1 MVKIKNSISK
11 QLKEFLPKK
20 QLKEFLPKKQLKEFL
35 GQKKLKEFLAQKKL
49 KEFLP
54 KKQLKEFL
62 AQKKLKEFLSVNNL
76 IIKKN
81 KSFFVNNNFKSLYY
95 TVLTSFLIIFL
106 SFLLPSIIEFQKNS
120 IFVYNEIENKSKSNL
135 EKILDGEPLEKLSK
149 IDEGLDLKNLYEDV
163 FKFDDLPTDTVRL
176 NASTIE
182 QLFKDTNYNLK
193 NIRKTKL
200 VKPISLSLLP
210 EEMKMI
216 ENSQKRKN
224 LFIKIILP
232 LILEENNR
240 IKLDRKKLFAILNK
254 NNNSDQEKKW
264 LNKKF
269 KQYGVLNKDLSTLK
283 IRMDLIPVSLAI
295 AQAAKETGW
304 GTSRFAL
311 EGNALF
317 GQWTWSGEG
326 IKPAGADSDATH
338 KVMKFKILKSSVRAY
353 QRNLNT
359 HSSYKQFRLA
369 RAELRDNK
377 RNLSSIILVNYLDK
391 YAATGKEY
399 VKILKQIIKQNNLT
413 DFDDVKLLP
422 TSIQLKSLI

>member
-1 MVKIKNSISK
+1 MIKKKKITFQQVREFLFKRGLVAIEKNKKNFLKDRFKGFYYTLISSFGVIILFSLLPFIFEYKKNNFDISK
-11 QLKEFLPKK
+11 
-20 QLKEFLPKKQLKEFL
+20 
-35 GQKKLKEFLAQKKL
+35 
-49 KEFLP
+49 
-54 KKQLKEFL
+54 
-62 AQKKLKEFLSVNNL
+62 
-76 IIKKN
+76 
-81 KSFFVNNNFKSLYY
+81 
-95 TVLTSFLIIFL
+95 
-106 SFLLPSIIEFQKNS
+106 
-120 IFVYNEIENKSKSNL
+120 EITNKSKSNF
-135 EKILDGEPLEKLSK
+135 EKVLDGGVLKNSKL
-149 IDEGLDLKNLYEDV
+149 DEGLDLRNLFDDV
-163 FKFDDLPTDTVRL
+163 FRFDDLPSDTVRL

-182 QLFKDTNYNLK
+182 QLFKDTDYNLK
-193 NIRKTKL
+193 DVRKNKL
-200 VKPISLSLLP
+200 VKPVILSLLP

-216 ENSQKRKN
+216 ENSEKRKN
-224 LFIKIILP
+224 LFIQIILP

-240 IKLDRKKLFAILNK
+240 IRLDRKKLFSILNK
-254 NNNSDQEKKW
+254 NRNSNLEKKW

-283 IRMDLIPVSLAI
+283 VRMDEIPTSLAI

-326 IKPAGADSDATH
+326 IKPAGADTDSTH

-359 HSSYKQFRLA
+359 HPGYKKFRLM
-369 RAELRDNK
+369 RAELRDEKEKVNS
-377 RNLSSIILVNYLDK
+377 LILVEYLDK

-399 VKILKQIIKQNNLT
+399 VKILKKIIKQNNLT

-422 TSIQLKSLI
+422 SSLQLKSLI